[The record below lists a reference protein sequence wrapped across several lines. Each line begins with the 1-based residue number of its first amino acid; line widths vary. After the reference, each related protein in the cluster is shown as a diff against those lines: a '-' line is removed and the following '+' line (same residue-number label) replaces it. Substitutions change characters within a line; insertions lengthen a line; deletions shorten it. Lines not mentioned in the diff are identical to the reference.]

1 MIDFLI
7 FLLIGVPVFIFIFAL
22 VGSGDDDGGCAVILA
37 IFGGLWATSAAYD
50 MKADY
55 EYQQKL
61 DEAIR
66 YNENQY
72 ISWYNDSAGFLS
84 DYHQNEEKA
93 DQKIN
98 NRVREISPTLI
109 AAINLVESQ
118 IKESE
123 FKLFALRDELIRHYS
138 LPEINEWNSQT
149 IAQIRQSGLYSQ
161 TSVGLTAVN
170 ETGLIEKIIYGS
182 PVDRLNINIGDK
194 ITEMWIDGT
203 MQPITEP
210 KYQQILQ
217 RGVNVTYPPDN
228 IGEFRTYTIQPKKPI
243 YVAFFG
249 VGGEYKRMS
258 SGAFGYLIL
267 DFPQGSAAKKAGVKI
282 GDILVAINDKKF
294 INYNSFEIQRRNL
307 KQEISKITLLR
318 NGEEIKL
325 NISPTFEL
333 MREYTVDVA
342 IEHIASVNHDILIEA
357 VSKISSLE
365 EFSLYLKRQ
374 RDKLYRLDILKK
386 ISEDGSIDT
395 EFYNLVQQTNISVD
409 RIEEVFEIN

>member
-22 VGSGDDDGGCAVILA
+22 VGAGDDDGGCAVILA

-55 EYQQKL
+55 EYQQQL

-84 DYHQNEEKA
+84 DYYQSKTVI
-93 DQKIN
+93 DQKISS
-98 NRVREISPTLI
+98 RVREISPPLI

-138 LPEINEWNSQT
+138 LPEINEWNSKT
-149 IAQIRQSGLYSQ
+149 IVQVRQSGLYSS
-161 TSVGLTAVN
+161 TSLGLNSVDK
-170 ETGLIEKIIYGS
+170 TGLIKEIRYGG
-182 PVDRLNINIGDK
+182 PVERLNINVGDK
-194 ITEMWIDGT
+194 IVEMWIDGE
-203 MQPITEP
+203 MQPITPP
-210 KYQQILQ
+210 KFHKNLQ
-217 RGVNVTYPPDN
+217 REVNVTYPPEE
-228 IGEFRTYTIQPKKPI
+228 IGSIRSFTIEPKKPI
-243 YVAFFG
+243 YLPFFG
-249 VGGEYKRMS
+249 IAGLYERMS
-258 SGAFGYLIL
+258 SGAYGYRIEE
-267 DFPQGSAAKKAGVKI
+267 FPQESAAKKAGVKK

-294 INYNSFEIQRRNL
+294 INYNSFEIHRRNM
-307 KQEISKITLLR
+307 QQGISEITLR
-318 NGEEIKL
+318 RDGEEIKL

-333 MREYTVDVA
+333 MREYTVDIA

-386 ISEDGSIDT
+386 ISEDDSIDT